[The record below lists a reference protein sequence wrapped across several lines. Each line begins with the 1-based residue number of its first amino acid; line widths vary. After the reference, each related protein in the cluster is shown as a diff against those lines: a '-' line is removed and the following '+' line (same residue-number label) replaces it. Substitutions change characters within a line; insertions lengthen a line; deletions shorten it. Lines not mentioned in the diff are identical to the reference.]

1 MFVYGMC
8 EVMNQLEWDLLG
20 VIEFTFYKG
29 RGGGRG
35 SAEGKSSRWADF
47 DLS

>member
-8 EVMNQLEWDLLG
+8 EVMNQLEGDLLG
-20 VIEFTFYKG
+20 VIEITFYKG

-35 SAEGKSSRWADF
+35 SAEGKWSRWGDF